1 MQFIVDNA
9 VRREVWC
16 NTMHC
21 SKVWWGAIF
30 ALGGMD
36 SLTLLVQLPK
46 SKICNWEP
54 HSFFGHQHSSI
65 STLEHLKT
73 PYEAILEGTSHKN
86 KLPFGWLARS
96 CACFPSEMLSVS
108 SFCTTAFQSCQA
120 IPFSGLYPICS
131 GWIASM
137 LATVRHYSPL
147 SCSSPWKKIPWEHN
161 CWRLLLSVSLPFGL
175 EVAIFSLGFFYHEV
189 NRSCFWSGDDKPL
202 F

>member
-73 PYEAILEGTSHKN
+73 TYEAILEGTSHKN

-108 SFCTTAFQSCQA
+108 SFCTT
-120 IPFSGLYPICS
+120 ICS

-175 EVAIFSLGFFYHEV
+175 EVAIFSLGFFLL
-189 NRSCFWSGDDKPL
+189 WSQPKL
-202 F
+202 LLVRRW